1 MSFRRKMDIFYPPQ
15 HHRKLNLLLLAT
27 CLESDIGKAA
37 TCSNLTEWL
46 EKIDASD
53 TKIKHFQQLN
63 FC

>member
-1 MSFRRKMDIFYPPQ
+1 MSFPRKLDVFYPPQ
-15 HHRKLNLLLLAT
+15 LYGKLNLPLLAT
-27 CLESDIGKAA
+27 SLVSDIGKAA

-46 EKIDASD
+46 EKIDGSN